1 MPNTFSIVYEFDQV
15 SEEDSEEQKFLK
27 DIIDCLK
34 ISAVGDKCIEFI
46 FVSDKQLTS
55 ESISY
60 LPELFSNLNFE
71 LNISFLIS
79 ESPGY
84 YEKKKTGYEASSGDV
99 VIFLDSDCIYSKD
112 YFDMV
117 LSGFSSSE
125 VGIVSGRTFA
135 LIETRRDLLLALLWQ
150 FPIEGTV
157 DPRNSIVHK
166 WGNNF
171 AVKREILNLSGFQT
185 LRPARPTFR
194 VLGFVWDS
202 QVEMSCKRKFVD
214 ADAFHKQFSS
224 FKELSGRVY
233 EQGRETQTIAKWSG
247 VSLSSRI
254 KHSFNG
260 MGWNSMNRISTL
272 RTELSLGMSTR
283 SILSLGVFILR
294 ASNTLGYLSSIILD
308 RKIIIK

>member
-1 MPNTFSIVYEFDQV
+1 
-15 SEEDSEEQKFLK
+15 
-27 DIIDCLK
+27 
-34 ISAVGDKCIEFI
+34 
-46 FVSDKQLTS
+46 
-55 ESISY
+55 
-60 LPELFSNLNFE
+60 
-71 LNISFLIS
+71 
-79 ESPGY
+79 
-84 YEKKKTGYEASSGDV
+84 
-99 VIFLDSDCIYSKD
+99 
-112 YFDMV
+112 
-117 LSGFSSSE
+117 
-125 VGIVSGRTFA
+125 
-135 LIETRRDLLLALLWQ
+135 
-150 FPIEGTV
+150 
-157 DPRNSIVHK
+157 
-166 WGNNF
+166 
-171 AVKREILNLSGFQT
+171 
-185 LRPARPTFR
+185 
-194 VLGFVWDS
+194 
-202 QVEMSCKRKFVD
+202 MSCKRKFVD